1 MAMNKQHSSDWFGM
15 LLGFLTFVFGIC
27 LLFFTFKIAFELF
40 SVPPDQ
46 AVGIAKDKAVDFAQ
60 AGQSLMTVFVRIL
73 LLLVMAGV
81 GSMIANRGIKLY
93 VSARSLPISKAAPAS
108 DVSEAEST

>member
-1 MAMNKQHSSDWFGM
+1 MAMKRQHSSDWFGM
-15 LLGFLTFVFGIC
+15 LLGFLTFVFGIG
-27 LLFFTFKIAFELF
+27 LLFFTFKLAFELF

-60 AGQSLMTVFVRIL
+60 AGQSLVAVFVRIL

-93 VSARSLPISKAAPAS
+93 VSARAMALPAMAPEIEKSESEIS
-108 DVSEAEST
+108 

>member
-1 MAMNKQHSSDWFGM
+1 MAMKRQHSSDWFGM
-15 LLGFLTFVFGIC
+15 LLGFLTFVSGIC
-27 LLFFTFKIAFELF
+27 LLLFTFKLAFELF
-40 SVPPDQ
+40 SVPPEQ

-60 AGQSLMTVFVRIL
+60 AGQSLVAVLVRIV

-93 VSARSLPISKAAPAS
+93 VSARAMVMPTSEPQPEKTE
-108 DVSEAEST
+108 SEA